1 MANLKELKNQIDS
14 VRSTRKITQ
23 AMKMVAASK
32 LRRAQESAE
41 SARPY
46 SEKISKIM
54 SSLAI
59 SMKDSDVALDLL
71 LGNKDTSVHIII
83 AVTSDR
89 GLCGGFNSSI
99 VKAVKNKVKDLKE
112 KNLDFKIICLGKKGA
127 DILMGIFGDNVIS
140 SENINDK
147 NSYTLS
153 EDISALL
160 VKKLDN
166 KEFWTCSVIYNQF
179 KSAISQIVT
188 EQSLIPC
195 TIDSEEDENSQ
206 DGEINFEFEP
216 DEKGILS
223 ELLPK
228 NLSIQ
233 IYKAILESGAGEQ
246 GARMAAMDNA
256 TRKAGEKIDGMKKYA
271 AASLFGQEPESTE
284 EPAAELETEVDQ
296 EPEEEEDA

>member
-71 LGNKDTSVHIII
+71 LGNKDNSVHIII

-99 VKAVKNKVKDLKE
+99 VKAVKNKVKDIKE

-127 DILMGIFGDNVIS
+127 DILTGLFGDNVIS

-147 NSYTLS
+147 NSYTLA

-166 KEFWTCSVIYNQF
+166 KEFGTCSVIYNQF

-256 TRKAGEKIDGMKKYA
+256 TRNAGEMIDKLNLSYNRQRQAIITGELIEII
-271 AASLFGQEPESTE
+271 SG
-284 EPAAELETEVDQ
+284 AEAL
-296 EPEEEEDA
+296 

>member
-54 SSLAI
+54 SSLAL
-59 SMKDSDVALDLL
+59 SMKDSDVSLELL
-71 LGNKDTSVHIII
+71 LGNKDNSTHIII

-99 VKAVKNKVKDLKE
+99 VKAVKNKVKELNE
-112 KNLDFKIICLGKKGA
+112 KNSDFKIICLGKKGS
-127 DILMGIFGDNVIS
+127 DILKDLFGDNVIS

-147 NSYTLS
+147 NSYTLA
-153 EDISALL
+153 EDISDLL
-160 VKKLDN
+160 VKGLDD
-166 KEFWTCSVIYNQF
+166 KEYGTCSVIYNQF
-179 KSAISQIVT
+179 KSVISQIVT

-195 TIDSEEDENSQ
+195 SIDSEEDRNDEE
-206 DGEINFEFEP
+206 GVINFEFEP
-216 DEKGILS
+216 DEKEIMS
-223 ELLPK
+223 DLLPK
-228 NLSIQ
+228 NLAIQ

-256 TRKAGEKIDGMKKYA
+256 TRNAGEMIDRLNLSYNRQRQAIITGELIEII
-271 AASLFGQEPESTE
+271 SG
-284 EPAAELETEVDQ
+284 AEAL
-296 EPEEEEDA
+296 

>member
-54 SSLAI
+54 SSLAL
-59 SMKDSDVALDLL
+59 SMKDSDVDLDLL
-71 LGNKDTSVHIII
+71 LGNKDNSAHIII

-99 VKAVKNKVKDLKE
+99 VKSVKNKVKELEENNSDY
-112 KNLDFKIICLGKKGA
+112 KIICIGKKGS
-127 DILMGIFGDNVIS
+127 DVLKGLFGDNVIS

-147 NSYTLS
+147 NSYTLA
-153 EDISALL
+153 EDISDLL
-160 VKKLDN
+160 VKKLED
-166 KEFWTCSVIYNQF
+166 KEFGTCSVIYNQF

-195 TIDSEEDENSQ
+195 SIEYEEDKNDQEAT
-206 DGEINFEFEP
+206 INFEFEP
-216 DEKGILS
+216 DEKEILS
-223 ELLPK
+223 DLLPK
-228 NLSIQ
+228 NLAIQ

-256 TRKAGEKIDGMKKYA
+256 TRNAGEMIDKLNLSYNRQRQAIITGELIEII
-271 AASLFGQEPESTE
+271 SG
-284 EPAAELETEVDQ
+284 AEAL
-296 EPEEEEDA
+296 

>member
-32 LRRAQESAE
+32 LRRAQDNAE

-46 SEKISKIM
+46 SEKIANIM
-54 SSLAI
+54 ASLA
-59 SMKDSDVALDLL
+59 SGMKDSDISLDLL
-71 LGNKDTSVHIII
+71 LGNKDNATHIII

-99 VKAVKNKVKDLKE
+99 VKAVKNKVKELKDM
-112 KNLDFKIICLGKKGA
+112 NADFQIICIGKKGA
-127 DILMGIFGDNVIS
+127 DVLKGLFGENVITA
-140 SENINDK
+140 ENINDK
-147 NSYTLS
+147 NSYDLA
-153 EDISALL
+153 EDVSNEL

-166 KEFWTCSVIYNQF
+166 KEFGTCSVIYNQF
-179 KSAISQIVT
+179 KSVISQIVT

-195 TIDSEEDENSQ
+195 SIDSDEDKNDHENA
-206 DGEINFEFEP
+206 INFEFEP
-216 DEKGILS
+216 DEKEILS
-223 ELLPK
+223 DLLPK
-228 NLSIQ
+228 NLAIQ

-256 TRKAGEKIDGMKKYA
+256 TRNAGEMIDKLNLSYNRQRQAIITGELIEII
-271 AASLFGQEPESTE
+271 SG
-284 EPAAELETEVDQ
+284 AEAL
-296 EPEEEEDA
+296 

>member
-112 KNLDFKIICLGKKGA
+112 NNLDFKIICLGKKGA
-127 DILMGIFGDNVIS
+127 DILMGLFGDNVIS

-166 KEFWTCSVIYNQF
+166 KEFGTCSVIYNQF

-195 TIDSEEDENSQ
+195 TIDSEEDKNSQ

-256 TRKAGEKIDGMKKYA
+256 TRNAGEMIDKLNLSYNRQRQAIITGELIEII
-271 AASLFGQEPESTE
+271 SG
-284 EPAAELETEVDQ
+284 AEAL
-296 EPEEEEDA
+296 

>member
-127 DILMGIFGDNVIS
+127 DILTGLFGDNVIS

-147 NSYTLS
+147 NSYSLA

-166 KEFWTCSVIYNQF
+166 KEFGTCSVIYNQF

-195 TIDSEEDENSQ
+195 TIDSEEDKNSKG
-206 DGEINFEFEP
+206 GEINFEFEP
-216 DEKGILS
+216 DEKEILS

-256 TRKAGEKIDGMKKYA
+256 TRNAGEMIDKLNLSYNRQRQAIITGELIEII
-271 AASLFGQEPESTE
+271 SG
-284 EPAAELETEVDQ
+284 AEAL
-296 EPEEEEDA
+296 

>member
-127 DILMGIFGDNVIS
+127 DILMGLFGDNVIS

-166 KEFWTCSVIYNQF
+166 KEFGTCSVIYNQF

-188 EQSLIPC
+188 EQSLIQC

-256 TRKAGEKIDGMKKYA
+256 TRNAGEMIDKLNLSYNRQRQAIITGELIEII
-271 AASLFGQEPESTE
+271 SG
-284 EPAAELETEVDQ
+284 AEAL
-296 EPEEEEDA
+296 

>member
-54 SSLAI
+54 LSLAL

-71 LGNKDTSVHIII
+71 LGNKDTSLHIII

-127 DILMGIFGDNVIS
+127 DILTGLFGDNVIS

-147 NSYTLS
+147 NSYSLA

-166 KEFWTCSVIYNQF
+166 KEFGTCSVIYNQF

-195 TIDSEEDENSQ
+195 TIESEEDKNSQ
-206 DGEINFEFEP
+206 DREINFEFEP

-256 TRKAGEKIDGMKKYA
+256 TRNAGEMIDKLNLSYNRQRQAIITGELIEII
-271 AASLFGQEPESTE
+271 SG
-284 EPAAELETEVDQ
+284 AEAL
-296 EPEEEEDA
+296 

>member
-32 LRRAQESAE
+32 LRRAQDNAE

-46 SEKISKIM
+46 SEKIANIM
-54 SSLAI
+54 ASLA
-59 SMKDSDVALDLL
+59 SGMKDNDISLDLL
-71 LGNKDTSVHIII
+71 LGNKDNATHIII

-99 VKAVKNKVKDLKE
+99 VKAVKNKVKELTDM
-112 KNLDFKIICLGKKGA
+112 NTDFKIICIGKKGA
-127 DILMGIFGDNVIS
+127 DVLKGSFGENVITA
-140 SENINDK
+140 ENINDK
-147 NSYTLS
+147 SSYDLA
-153 EDISALL
+153 EDVSNEL

-166 KEFWTCSVIYNQF
+166 KEFGTCSVIYNQF
-179 KSAISQIVT
+179 KSVISQIVT

-195 TIDSEEDENSQ
+195 SIDSDEDKNDHENA
-206 DGEINFEFEP
+206 INFEFEP
-216 DEKGILS
+216 DEKEILS
-223 ELLPK
+223 DLLPK
-228 NLSIQ
+228 NLAIQ

-256 TRKAGEKIDGMKKYA
+256 TRNAGEMIDKLNLSYNRQRQAIITGELIEII
-271 AASLFGQEPESTE
+271 SG
-284 EPAAELETEVDQ
+284 AEAL
-296 EPEEEEDA
+296 

>member
-127 DILMGIFGDNVIS
+127 DILMGLFGDNVIS
-140 SENINDK
+140 SENINDI

-166 KEFWTCSVIYNQF
+166 KEFGTCSVIYNQF

-256 TRKAGEKIDGMKKYA
+256 TRNAGEMIDKLNLSYNRQRQAIITGELIEII
-271 AASLFGQEPESTE
+271 SG
-284 EPAAELETEVDQ
+284 AEAL
-296 EPEEEEDA
+296 

>member
-127 DILMGIFGDNVIS
+127 DILMGLFGDNVIS

-166 KEFWTCSVIYNQF
+166 KEFGTCSVIYNQF

-195 TIDSEEDENSQ
+195 TIDSEEDKNSQ

-246 GARMAAMDNA
+246 GARMAAMDTA
-256 TRKAGEKIDGMKKYA
+256 TRNAGEMIDKLNLSYNRQRQAIITGELIEII
-271 AASLFGQEPESTE
+271 SG
-284 EPAAELETEVDQ
+284 AEAL
-296 EPEEEEDA
+296 

>member
-32 LRRAQESAE
+32 LRRAQDNAE

-46 SEKISKIM
+46 SEKISNIM
-54 SSLAI
+54 ASLA
-59 SMKDSDVALDLL
+59 SGMKDSDISLDLL
-71 LGNKDTSVHIII
+71 LGNKDNATHIII

-99 VKAVKNKVKDLKE
+99 VKAVKNKVKELKDM
-112 KNLDFKIICLGKKGA
+112 NTDFKIICIGKKGA
-127 DILMGIFGDNVIS
+127 DVLKGSFGENVITA
-140 SENINDK
+140 ENINDK
-147 NSYTLS
+147 NSYDLA
-153 EDISALL
+153 EDVSNEL

-166 KEFWTCSVIYNQF
+166 KEFGTCSVIYNQF
-179 KSAISQIVT
+179 KSVISQIVT

-195 TIDSEEDENSQ
+195 SIDSDEDKNDHENA
-206 DGEINFEFEP
+206 INFEFEP
-216 DEKGILS
+216 DEKEILS
-223 ELLPK
+223 DLLPK
-228 NLSIQ
+228 NLAIQ

-256 TRKAGEKIDGMKKYA
+256 TRNAGEMIDKLNLSYNRQRQAIITGELIEII
-271 AASLFGQEPESTE
+271 SG
-284 EPAAELETEVDQ
+284 AEAL
-296 EPEEEEDA
+296 

>member
-127 DILMGIFGDNVIS
+127 DILTGLFGDNVIS

-147 NSYTLS
+147 NSYTLA

-166 KEFWTCSVIYNQF
+166 KEFGTCSIIYNQF

-195 TIDSEEDENSQ
+195 TIDSEEDKNSQ

-256 TRKAGEKIDGMKKYA
+256 TRNAGEMIDKLNLSYNRQRQAIITGELIEII
-271 AASLFGQEPESTE
+271 SG
-284 EPAAELETEVDQ
+284 AEAL
-296 EPEEEEDA
+296 

>member
-32 LRRAQESAE
+32 LRRAQDSAE

-46 SEKISKIM
+46 SEKLAKIM
-54 SSLAI
+54 ASLA
-59 SMKDSDVALDLL
+59 SGMKDSDVSLDLL
-71 LGNKDTSVHIII
+71 LGNKDNSTHIII

-99 VKAVKNKVKDLKE
+99 VKAVKNKVKELE
-112 KNLDFKIICLGKKGA
+112 EMSADFKIICLGKKGA
-127 DILMGIFGDNVIS
+127 DVLKGSFGDNVIS

-147 NSYTLS
+147 NSYSLA
-153 EDISALL
+153 EDISSVL
-160 VKKLDN
+160 VKKLED
-166 KEFWTCSVIYNQF
+166 KEFGTRSVIYNQF
-179 KSAISQIVT
+179 KSVISQIVT

-195 TIDSEEDENSQ
+195 SIESEEDKNDHENAIS
-206 DGEINFEFEP
+206 FEFEP
-216 DEKGILS
+216 DEKEILS
-223 ELLPK
+223 DLLPK
-228 NLSIQ
+228 NLAIQ

-256 TRKAGEKIDGMKKYA
+256 TRNAGEMIDKLNLSYNRQRQAIITGELIEII
-271 AASLFGQEPESTE
+271 SG
-284 EPAAELETEVDQ
+284 AEAL
-296 EPEEEEDA
+296 

>member
-112 KNLDFKIICLGKKGA
+112 NNLDFKIICLGKKGA
-127 DILMGIFGDNVIS
+127 DILMGLFGDNVIS

-166 KEFWTCSVIYNQF
+166 KEFGTCSVIYNQF

-188 EQSLIPC
+188 EQSLIQC

-256 TRKAGEKIDGMKKYA
+256 TRNAGEMIDKLNLSYNRQRQAIITGELIEII
-271 AASLFGQEPESTE
+271 SG
-284 EPAAELETEVDQ
+284 AEAL
-296 EPEEEEDA
+296 

>member
-99 VKAVKNKVKDLKE
+99 VKAVKNKVKYIKD

-127 DILMGIFGDNVIS
+127 DILTGLFGDNVIS

-147 NSYTLS
+147 NSYTLA

-166 KEFWTCSVIYNQF
+166 KEFGTCSVIYNQF

-256 TRKAGEKIDGMKKYA
+256 TRNAGEMIDKLNLSYNRQRQAIITGELIEII
-271 AASLFGQEPESTE
+271 SG
-284 EPAAELETEVDQ
+284 AEAL
-296 EPEEEEDA
+296 

>member
-54 SSLAI
+54 SSLAL
-59 SMKDSDVALDLL
+59 SMKDSDVSLELL
-71 LGNKDTSVHIII
+71 LGNKDNSTHIII

-99 VKAVKNKVKDLKE
+99 VKAVKNKVKELNE
-112 KNLDFKIICLGKKGA
+112 NNSDFKIICLGKKGS
-127 DILMGIFGDNVIS
+127 DILKGLFGDNVIS

-147 NSYTLS
+147 NSYTLA
-153 EDISALL
+153 EDISGLL
-160 VKKLDN
+160 VKGLDD
-166 KEFWTCSVIYNQF
+166 KEYGTCSVIYNQF
-179 KSAISQIVT
+179 KSVISQIVT

-195 TIDSEEDENSQ
+195 SIDSEEDRNDEE
-206 DGEINFEFEP
+206 GVINFEFEP
-216 DEKGILS
+216 DEKEIMS
-223 ELLPK
+223 DLLPK
-228 NLSIQ
+228 NLAIQ

-256 TRKAGEKIDGMKKYA
+256 TRNAGEMIDKLNLSYNRQRQAIITGELIEII
-271 AASLFGQEPESTE
+271 SG
-284 EPAAELETEVDQ
+284 AEAL
-296 EPEEEEDA
+296 

>member
-127 DILMGIFGDNVIS
+127 DILMGLFGDNVIS

-166 KEFWTCSVIYNQF
+166 KEFGTCSVIYNQF

-195 TIDSEEDENSQ
+195 TIDSEEDKNSQ

-246 GARMAAMDNA
+246 GARMAAMDSA
-256 TRKAGEKIDGMKKYA
+256 TRNAGEMIDKLNLSYNRQRQAIITGELIEII
-271 AASLFGQEPESTE
+271 SG
-284 EPAAELETEVDQ
+284 AEAL
-296 EPEEEEDA
+296 

>member
-32 LRRAQESAE
+32 LRRAQDNAE

-46 SEKISKIM
+46 SEKIANIM
-54 SSLAI
+54 ASLA
-59 SMKDSDVALDLL
+59 SGMKDSDISLDLL
-71 LGNKDTSVHIII
+71 LGNKDNATHIII

-99 VKAVKNKVKDLKE
+99 VKAVKNKVKELKDM
-112 KNLDFKIICLGKKGA
+112 NTDFKIICIGKKGA
-127 DILMGIFGDNVIS
+127 DVLKGSFGENVITA
-140 SENINDK
+140 ENINDK
-147 NSYTLS
+147 NSYDLA
-153 EDISALL
+153 EDVSNEL

-166 KEFWTCSVIYNQF
+166 KEFGTCSVIYNQF
-179 KSAISQIVT
+179 KSVISQIVT

-195 TIDSEEDENSQ
+195 SIDSDEDKNDHENV
-206 DGEINFEFEP
+206 INFEFEP
-216 DEKGILS
+216 DEKEILS
-223 ELLPK
+223 DLLPK
-228 NLSIQ
+228 NLAIQ

-256 TRKAGEKIDGMKKYA
+256 TRNAGEMIDKLNLSYNRQRQAIITGELIEII
-271 AASLFGQEPESTE
+271 SG
-284 EPAAELETEVDQ
+284 AEAL
-296 EPEEEEDA
+296 

>member
-112 KNLDFKIICLGKKGA
+112 KNLDFKIICLGKKGS
-127 DILMGIFGDNVIS
+127 DILMGLFGDNVIS

-166 KEFWTCSVIYNQF
+166 KEFGTCSVIYNQF

-195 TIDSEEDENSQ
+195 TIDSEEDENIQ
-206 DGEINFEFEP
+206 DGAINFEFEP

-256 TRKAGEKIDGMKKYA
+256 TRNAGEMIDKLNLSYNRQRQAIITGELIEII
-271 AASLFGQEPESTE
+271 SG
-284 EPAAELETEVDQ
+284 AEAL
-296 EPEEEEDA
+296 